1 MFHDWWSTLRV
12 WDRPGQKAKGLR
24 PARSRNEG
32 SETGQAKKWRVWDRF
47 NHEIGV
53 QTVSAKKYKSWDRP
67 GQKVKGLR
75 PARPKSEGSETGS
88 TLKNEVQTV
97 STPFFRGSDGLNT
110 IFQGLDR
117 LNLEKG
123 NFSVC
128 CVHANEYHDHVTV
141 ATLIL
146 PSCSHMR
153 SGWLWFKSLHELL
166 RNG

>member
-1 MFHDWWSTLRV
+1 M
-12 WDRPGQKAKGLR
+12 
-24 PARSRNEG
+24 
-32 SETGQAKKWRVWDRF
+32 
-47 NHEIGV
+47 
-53 QTVSAKKYKSWDRP
+53 
-67 GQKVKGLR
+67 KGLR

-128 CVHANEYHDHVTV
+128 CGSMYAAILIPPAITTRS
-141 ATLIL
+141 ATLHDDIEQL
-146 PSCSHMR
+146 KVCMLAS
-153 SGWLWFKSLHELL
+153 
-166 RNG
+166 NI